1 MRGKRSK
8 QYRKLVA
15 QYQMA
20 FGFREPYQV
29 LVDAEIIKDC
39 HRQKMD
45 LVGGLQRT
53 LHAKEIKPMITQ
65 CCMRHLYAAKNEP
78 GMAAVISYAQND
90 FLRAFCGH
98 HPDKHP
104 EPLSSADC
112 MGSMVDGKD
121 TGRNAK
127 HYVVATQDQDVRR
140 LMRSIKGVPLIFERR
155 GVIIMEPMA
164 DVSVQE
170 KLREERI
177 KFRAGLR
184 KAQSAAAGGAG
195 EKRKRDDDGEEDERD
210 DSDDNDNDDDDDEV
224 IPDSKKSA
232 AEKKADE
239 KKKKYK
245 KTYGRKQPNP
255 LSVKKA
261 KKPVATVGSKAK
273 AKAVAAAGAKAKAK
287 TADAS
292 DRPKK
297 TKDAGDAEKK
307 KRKRRKTAAAAGATA
322 SSSSG
327 DASAAVAAPATV
339 AA

>member
-15 QYQMA
+15 QYQMS

-45 LVGGLQRT
+45 LVNGLQRT

-78 GMAAVISYAQND
+78 GMAAVITHAQND

-104 EPLSSADC
+104 EPLSAVEC
-112 MGSMVDGKD
+112 IGSLVDGKD

-127 HYVVATQDQDVRR
+127 HYIVATQDQDVRR

-177 KFRAGLR
+177 KFRTGLR
-184 KAQSAAAGGAG
+184 KQEKGPIAG
-195 EKRKRDDDGEEDERD
+195 EKRKRGDDEEEDGD
-210 DSDDNDNDDDDDEV
+210 VLMHDADDNDEEVADER
-224 IPDSKKSA
+224 KSA

-245 KTYGRKQPNP
+245 KAYGRKQPNP
-255 LSVKKA
+255 LSVKKS
-261 KKPVATVGSKAK
+261 KKPVATVAPKSKTVAK
-273 AKAVAAAGAKAKAK
+273 LAAG
-287 TADAS
+287 
-292 DRPKK
+292 K
-297 TKDAGDAEKK
+297 TKVSSAEKTPKGEGDADKKK
-307 KRKRRKTAAAAGATA
+307 KRKRRKTATAT
-322 SSSSG
+322 SSSG
-327 DASAAVAAPATV
+327 DAAPGNATSVPAAPSGEA
-339 AA
+339 

>member
-45 LVGGLQRT
+45 LVSGLQRT
-53 LHAKEIKPMITQ
+53 LHAKEIKPTSNRPVITQ

-78 GMAAVISYAQND
+78 GMAAVITHAQND

-98 HPDKHP
+98 HPDKYP
-104 EPLSSADC
+104 EPLSTAAC
-112 MGSMVDGKD
+112 MGSLVDGKD

-127 HYVVATQDQDVRR
+127 HYVVATQDQAVRR

-170 KLREERI
+170 KLREERL
-177 KFRAGLR
+177 KFRAGL
-184 KAQSAAAGGAG
+184 KKKEAQAG
-195 EKRKRDDDGEEDERD
+195 EKRKREDGDDGDEEEQDTHM
-210 DSDDNDNDDDDDEV
+210 SDA
-224 IPDSKKSA
+224 PASKKTPAETPQLSA
-232 AEKKADE
+232 EEQAAADKQRKVE
-239 KKKKYK
+239 RKQKYK
-245 KTYGRKQPNP
+245 KYGKKEPNP
-255 LSVKKA
+255 LSVKKT
-261 KKPVATVGSKAK
+261 KKA
-273 AKAVAAAGAKAKAK
+273 AAAGAAA
-287 TADAS
+287 
-292 DRPKK
+292 KK
-297 TKDAGDAEKK
+297 TPSEATKSNKAAGGADK
-307 KRKRRKTAAAAGATA
+307 KRKRRKKSAGEAA
-322 SSSSG
+322 
-327 DASAAVAAPATV
+327 
-339 AA
+339 